1 MSTLLSRFL
10 TSLQYV
16 KFSNFGDG
24 GKLEI
29 IQKQIAWGGGSKYPD
44 QITCDNKYFYK
55 DVV

>member
-1 MSTLLSRFL
+1 MSNSQTFA
-10 TSLQYV
+10 
-16 KFSNFGDG
+16 DG

>member
-1 MSTLLSRFL
+1 MSNSQTFA
-10 TSLQYV
+10 
-16 KFSNFGDG
+16 DG

-29 IQKQIAWGGGSKYPD
+29 IQKQIALGGGGSKYPN